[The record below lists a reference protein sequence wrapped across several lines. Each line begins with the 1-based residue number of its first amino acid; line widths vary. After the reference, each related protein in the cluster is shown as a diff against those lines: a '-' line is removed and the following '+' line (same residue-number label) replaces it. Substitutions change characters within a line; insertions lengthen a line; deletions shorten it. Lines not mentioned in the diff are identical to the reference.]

1 MRDELKAGEAE
12 LQLPYEV
19 RAEGL
24 RRAAEA
30 EMLRWLDGLSRDE
43 RDLAL
48 ISAAYARVAER
59 WHELSAA
66 EKLALVHGEAM
77 GGRSDAGLDED
88 VANSS
93 RASYEVDMAA
103 ELDSLADELM
113 ESFGLDRETAAALAK
128 WDEEEARPR
137 GLAYS
142 DWLLN
147 KVLQRL
153 AAATNAKVA
162 SVAVAFALSVP
173 EVWIMRHVTEADGQ
187 RRMRRV
193 PCRTQMAAARAL
205 ATTRQNL
212 SKEVRKAAEF
222 LGIKEG
228 LHMKGQGAV
237 ESFRKAQ
244 SGANHWRHRVFGW
257 N

>member
-1 MRDELKAGEAE
+1 MSTDAENEAE
-12 LQLPYEV
+12 VPYEV
-19 RAEGL
+19 RTEGW

-30 EMLRWLDGLSRDE
+30 EMLVWLDGLPRDE

-48 ISAAYARVAER
+48 VSAAYCRVADQWTKLSTQEKLSIV
-59 WHELSAA
+59 HGDLSA
-66 EKLALVHGEAM
+66 
-77 GGRSDAGLDED
+77 RSDAGLDDD
-88 VANSS
+88 VVNSP
-93 RASYEVDMAA
+93 RASYSVDMAA
-103 ELDSLADELM
+103 AIDTLADELQ
-113 ESFGLDRETAAALAK
+113 ESFGLERAVALAVAQ
-128 WDEEEARPR
+128 WDDEEARPR

-153 AAATNAKVA
+153 AAATNAKVS
-162 SVAVAFALSVP
+162 SVAIAFALSVP
-173 EVWIMRHVTEADGQ
+173 EVWIMRHVTESDG

-222 LGIKEG
+222 LGIEDG
-228 LHMKGQGAV
+228 LHMKGRLSV
-237 ESFRKAQ
+237 EAFRRAQ
-244 SGANHWRHRVFGW
+244 SGANHWRHKVFGW
-257 N
+257 H

>member
-1 MRDELKAGEAE
+1 MNMVSSD
-12 LQLPYEV
+12 LPYEA
-19 RAEGL
+19 RAEGM
-24 RRAAEA
+24 RRIAEA
-30 EMLRWLDGLSRDE
+30 RMLEWLDELPREE
-43 RDLAL
+43 RDLVL
-48 ISAAYARVAER
+48 LSPAYGKVADR
-59 WHELSAA
+59 WYELTAA
-66 EKLALVHGEAM
+66 EKLALVHGELAS
-77 GGRSDAGLDED
+77 RSDAGLDED

-93 RASYEVDMAA
+93 RASYVVDMAA
-103 ELDSLADELM
+103 ALDSLADELQ
-113 ESFGLDRETAAALAK
+113 EQFGFDRETAVALAK
-128 WDEEEARPR
+128 WDEQEARPR

-173 EVWIMRHVTEADGQ
+173 EVWIMRHVTDENGS

-193 PCRTQMAAARAL
+193 PCRTQMSAAQAL

-222 LGIKEG
+222 LGISEG
-228 LHMKGQGAV
+228 LHMKTPGAV
-237 ESFRKAQ
+237 ESFRRAQ
-244 SGANHWRHRVFGW
+244 TGNHWRHRVFGW